1 MDGQRLAAI
10 RLKVH
15 PAALVMSCAADAR
28 PNAGKGLTM
37 FGLKAIVGKILTVQ
51 YSRAWAFE
59 DESTVQYNPL
69 FVTYHLSRPV
79 GLESLC

>member
-1 MDGQRLAAI
+1 MEGQRLAAI

-28 PNAGKGLTM
+28 PNAGKGLTI
-37 FGLKAIVGKILTVQ
+37 FGLKAIVGKILTVR

-59 DESTVQYNPL
+59 DETTVPIESIVRYVSL
-69 FVTYHLSRPV
+69 RSASRPT
-79 GLESLC
+79 